1 MRGKR
6 LYSAVKATLTGTMS
20 DELKEFIHERF
31 RRADEKLDLVLA
43 ELFELKTRVGRI
55 ELSLGQMHMT
65 LEHSNRM
72 DRIEG
77 RIDTLAKRYS
87 IANA

>member
-1 MRGKR
+1 
-6 LYSAVKATLTGTMS
+6 MS

-43 ELFELKTRVGRI
+43 EVGEMKTRVGRI

-65 LEHSNRM
+65 LAEHSNRM
-72 DRIEG
+72 DRIEA
-77 RIDTLAKRYS
+77 RLDVIAKRYS
-87 IANA
+87 TAEA